1 MLKQKGKWTWTWTKG
16 KCEKGASIK
25 KERKSCTHIH
35 IICKQKEWN
44 AWEVHN
50 KICCENVII

>member
-1 MLKQKGKWTWTWTKG
+1 MLKQKGKWIWIWTKG
-16 KCEKGASIK
+16 KCENGALIK

-44 AWEVHN
+44 AQEVV
-50 KICCENVII
+50 EM